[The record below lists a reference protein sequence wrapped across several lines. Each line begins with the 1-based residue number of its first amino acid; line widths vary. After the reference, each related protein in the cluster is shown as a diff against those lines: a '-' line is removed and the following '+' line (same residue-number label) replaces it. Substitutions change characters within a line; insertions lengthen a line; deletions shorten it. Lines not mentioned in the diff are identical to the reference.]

1 MRQGGQGRTGPVPA
15 AQEGGLLEG
24 APGPAGSGIQAA
36 ERPSPGYLTA
46 AAGRTPHPRRARRR
60 LPLQPPGG
68 PGPAALPQ
76 GGASGPSA
84 GWALAWSCGHG
95 RERPGLPAQRPPH
108 TALAM
113 LPSPYR
119 PRCADLSTARSP
131 HRPLYAGPLY
141 CPSFRDITV
150 PSPSRC
156 SRYSALHIPLFPHG
170 RQHSP
175 IPAARLGL
183 RPGSP
188 CPLRLSLPAGAPL
201 APIPA
206 AEPSPRPAPQTGQG
220 AWGPESLQVLG
231 SGAASPSHAP
241 VVLPPSLRIWC
252 RTCCRGLLTALPRV
266 TVPCDLRDR
275 RQEDSALRSGRPGE
289 VAARR
294 GLAAGQGGSL
304 PPAGVDDS
312 GGTAPHMA
320 GRPGAAGGGRGKKA
334 LPRQPGTCRIQ
345 SPMLGPSSAETG
357 ARQGEG
363 WGPLHVVRS
372 APVAHD
378 PRKWVLAAR
387 CRATVAACGRATWA
401 RCGGA
406 GKQ

>member
-1 MRQGGQGRTGPVPA
+1 MRQGGEGRAGPVRA
-15 AQEGGLLEG
+15 AQEGGLREA

-60 LPLQPPGG
+60 LPLPPPGG

-84 GWALAWSCGHG
+84 GWALARSCGHG
-95 RERPGLPAQRPPH
+95 RQRPGLPAQRPPH
-108 TALAM
+108 TVLVM

-119 PRCADLSTARSP
+119 PRCADLSTAPSP
-131 HRPLYAGPLY
+131 HRPLYTGPLY
-141 CPSFRDITV
+141 CPSFKAITV

-156 SRYSALHIPLFPHG
+156 SRYSALHITLFPHG
-170 RQHSP
+170 HRLAPAPRLGRAPRLPLSP
-175 IPAARLGL
+175 PAAPTR
-183 RPGSP
+183 RCPAAPHSCRRAAPAPGSSD
-188 CPLRLSLPAGAPL
+188 RSG
-201 APIPA
+201 
-206 AEPSPRPAPQTGQG
+206 SS
-220 AWGPESLQVLG
+220 GPESLQVLG
-231 SGAASPSHAP
+231 SGAASPPHAP

-252 RTCCRGLLTALPRV
+252 RTCCRGLLTALLRV
-266 TVPCDLRDR
+266 TLPCDLRDR

-320 GRPGAAGGGRGKKA
+320 GAAGGGRGKKA
-334 LPRQPGTCRIQ
+334 LPRQPGTWRVQ
-345 SPMLGPSSAETG
+345 SLMGGPSGAETG

-363 WGPLHVVRS
+363 QSPSASSALSRPPTTPEGGSTPLG
-372 APVAHD
+372 AG
-378 PRKWVLAAR
+378 
-387 CRATVAACGRATWA
+387 ATVAACGRATWA

-406 GKQ
+406 RKQ